1 MLELGKIEKGVI
13 MTLKKKETIST
24 WIKWFIM
31 NLRFTEQEIFDK
43 MTNILFDR
51 RANIGYCRTLNNL
64 MLP

>member
-1 MLELGKIEKGVI
+1 
-13 MTLKKKETIST
+13 MTLKKRETIST

-51 RANIGYCRTLNNL
+51 RADIGYCRTLINL